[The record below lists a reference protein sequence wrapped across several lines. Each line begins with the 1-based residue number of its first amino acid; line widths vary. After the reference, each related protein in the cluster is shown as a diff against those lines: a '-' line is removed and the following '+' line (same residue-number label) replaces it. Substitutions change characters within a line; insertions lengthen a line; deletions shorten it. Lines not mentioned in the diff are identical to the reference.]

1 MFQTSLFILP
11 DFLPLVLPQDS
22 LGCKELYPRVIL
34 PAADVDVEN
43 FSLWRS
49 PQWGAITT
57 ATVEQVDL
65 PTLELIAPWTSKER
79 AKGTEAGL
87 PMRQVYTD
95 QRLTV
100 RAMLRFSKAL

>member
-1 MFQTSLFILP
+1 M
-11 DFLPLVLPQDS
+11 LPQDS

-34 PAADVDVEN
+34 LAADVEN

-57 ATVEQVDL
+57 ATVEQVDV
-65 PTLELIAPWTSKER
+65 PTMELIARWRSKER

-87 PMRQVYTD
+87 SMRQVYTD